1 MKNLKAIVVSLM
13 VMTILVFAGCRG
25 GGETNNG
32 ESQKSEEEV
41 IKIGATLDFTG
52 PNAVYGE
59 QVKQGIE
66 IAVAEINKKGGVKGR
81 DINVQYQD
89 SKSNPK
95 EAVANAQ
102 KYLGVNNIKILI
114 GEISSNAT
122 AAMIPVVEQ
131 NNAFLFAPASSSSSL
146 TNISEN
152 FARNWP
158 SDVAEAGAAANYALS
173 HLHAQNSAIIY
184 VNSDYG
190 IGLKEKFVK
199 VFSQDG
205 GQVLSAEEYQE
216 GETNFKT
223 LLLKIKGIKPE
234 CIYLAGNPKEMGR
247 CIKQLRESGITSKVI
262 SNTGFLQED
271 CLKVAGKS
279 ADGVIVP
286 TPSYSPSNGT
296 NEMMSSFYK
305 SFKDQYEKEPTMINA
320 NAYDAIY
327 LIKEAIEANG
337 GKVDPAQI
345 AQHIRNR
352 KNFHGVAGM
361 VSFTNGDVEVPIIFK
376 TIKDGKPIEL

>member
-1 MKNLKAIVVSLM
+1 MKLLNGIAISLM
-13 VMTILVFAGCRG
+13 MITIVIFAGCQG
-25 GGETNNG
+25 GGDPKKG
-32 ESQKSEEEV
+32 KSLKTEEEV

-52 PNAVYGE
+52 PNAVYGD

-66 IAVAEINKKGGVKGR
+66 IAVAEINKKGGVKGKN
-81 DINVQYQD
+81 INVQYQD

-102 KYLGVNNIKILI
+102 KYLAVNNIKILI

-146 TNISEN
+146 TNISDN

-158 SDVAEAGAAANYALS
+158 SDVAEAGAAANYALNQ
-173 HLHAQNSAIIY
+173 LNANNVAIIY

-190 IGLKEKFVK
+190 IGLKKKFEKVLTRG
-199 VFSQDG
+199 G
-205 GQVLSAEEYQE
+205 GQILTNEEYQE

-223 LLLKIKGIKPE
+223 LLLKIKGAKPE

-247 CIKQLRESGITSKVI
+247 FIKQMREIDINAEVI
-262 SNTGFLQED
+262 SNTGFLQDD
-271 CLKVAGKS
+271 CLKVAGD
-279 ADGVIVP
+279 AAEGVIVP
-286 TPSYSPSNGT
+286 TPSYSPSSDA
-296 NEMMSSFYK
+296 NETMSSFYK
-305 SFKDQYEKEPTMINA
+305 TFKTEYGKEPTMINA

-327 LIKEAIEANG
+327 LIKEAIEANNG
-337 GKVDPAQI
+337 RVDPTQI
-345 AQHIRNR
+345 AKHIRSR
-352 KNFHGVAGM
+352 KNFKGAAGI
-361 VSFTNGDVEVPIIFK
+361 VSFTNGDVEVPITFK
-376 TIKDGKPIEL
+376 TIKDGEQVEL